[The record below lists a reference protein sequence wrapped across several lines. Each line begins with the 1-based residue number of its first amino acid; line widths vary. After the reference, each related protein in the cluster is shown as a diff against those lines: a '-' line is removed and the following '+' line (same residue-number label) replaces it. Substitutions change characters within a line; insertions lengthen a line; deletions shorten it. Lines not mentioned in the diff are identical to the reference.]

1 MRVINLKCSNRGA
14 IEALEMPL
22 NGKSVVVSG
31 KTGTGKTTAISLLW
45 DLIVKN
51 PKIKKGKN
59 KEEIEAYLED
69 EKGYRL
75 ICKRVNTENNSKIT
89 IIDEQGEKVSAD
101 YAKTLLSEISSNP
114 LSLFEKTGKER
125 FDFLLKCS
133 TVDISEYQRL
143 KQDRIIIAEERL
155 SQKRLVDTL
164 EKRKGS
170 APLEKIEEV
179 DVSIIQKE
187 LQGAYSHNQ
196 QIEKSK
202 ITKSLKEERNSQIQ
216 TEIERLQKELEE
228 NLIFIARADE
238 WLEDNQ
244 EINTNELEEKLSNAS
259 TINEKASQ
267 YKDWQEREKEYTK
280 ENKIWCNL
288 DDSVKSIDKE
298 IKKLIDSMEF
308 SIHGLFV
315 EDEVIYYNGV
325 DYDSLGTS
333 DQILISASLTAQSII
348 NSKKQ
353 IHAIRIDR
361 GESMDKDTQQKVI
374 DVCSEIGVQ
383 VFISVVDRSNNDDG
397 FQIDIIEGVQ

>member
-308 SIHGLFV
+308 PIHGLSV

>member
-308 SIHGLFV
+308 SIHGLSV

>member
-308 SIHGLFV
+308 TIHGLSV